1 MRPRTVSAGGK
12 YSPPPRNQIAGHIK
26 EEFRRVGENDK
37 ELMELRRR
45 LAALTE
51 EARRN
56 EDAWQRAHEREMS
69 LLEAGSLG
77 ELLKR
82 LTQGLRTS
90 YKLAATTLVL
100 ADPEHEIRHLLR
112 AQGSHVDEH
121 PHVLFVDSIN
131 SLAPQLA
138 AGRPWLGRFVRANHE
153 LMFPADLQLR
163 TVALLP
169 LLRERYLIG
178 CINLGSTE
186 GERFVPELATD
197 FLRHLAGIAAYCL
210 ESAVNR
216 SRLIRSGFTD
226 VLTGWHNRRYLLS
239 RLHEELARCRRDR
252 TTLTC
257 LMIDV
262 DHFKRIND
270 RLGHLP
276 GDDVLRQV
284 AHRIEDEVRGSDVA
298 ARYGGEEFVILL
310 PATGRDAGGLL
321 AERIRRAVADETF
334 SIAGNVGEQLSVTVS
349 IGVAEHRSGA
359 DDEDLKVAGERL
371 IARADLALYE
381 AKAGGRNT
389 VAHAA

>member
-1 MRPRTVSAGGK
+1 MPTRSTITEGS
-12 YSPPPRNQIAGHIK
+12 
-26 EEFRRVGENDK
+26 RRVGDNDK
-37 ELMELRRR
+37 ELIELRWR

-77 ELLKR
+77 ELLER
-82 LTQGLRTS
+82 LTNGLRTS

-100 ADPEHEIRHLLR
+100 ADPEHEIRHLLL
-112 AQGSHVDEH
+112 AQGRHVEEYSN
-121 PHVLFVDSIN
+121 VLFVDSMHT
-131 SLAPQLA
+131 LAPQLA
-138 AGRPWLGRFVRANHE
+138 TARPWLGAFTRADHE
-153 LMFPADLQLR
+153 LLFPANVKLR

-169 LLRERYLIG
+169 LLRERYPIG
-178 CINLGSTE
+178 SINLGSDE
-186 GERFVPELATD
+186 PERFVPELATD

-226 VLTGWHNRRYLLS
+226 ALTGWHNRRYLLS

-252 TTLTC
+252 TSLTC

-262 DHFKRIND
+262 DHFKGIND

-284 AHRIEDEVRGSDVA
+284 AHRIEGEVRGSDVA

-310 PATGRDAGGLL
+310 PATGGDAGGLL
-321 AERIRRAVADETF
+321 AERIRRAVADKAF
-334 SIAGNVGEQLSVTVS
+334 NVGGTDGEPLYVTVS
-349 IGVAEHRSGA
+349 IGVAEHPAAG
-359 DDEDLKVAGERL
+359 DGDDLKVAGERL